1 MINFLDKNNTIR
13 KEQIGFMKGCRTTD
27 HMFTLQTLIQKY
39 IKINS
44 KPLYAC
50 FVDFERAFD
59 SVLHVG
65 LLYKL
70 KKAGVGDKFYNI
82 FQSMYNNTETC
93 VKSNNLRSEFS

>member
-1 MINFLDKNNTIR
+1 LINFLDKNNTIR

-50 FVDFERAFD
+50 FVDFKRAFD

-70 KKAGVGDKFYNI
+70 KKQELVTDFIILSKACITIPKLVL
-82 FQSMYNNTETC
+82 
-93 VKSNNLRSEFS
+93 NLTI